1 MCAIIAGIRK
11 YNSIIK
17 KKENKNDQIVLLT
30 KSNSNN
36 IEVLISRLFLVNV
49 LRQHDDTKQNMKTL
63 KT

>member
-49 LRQHDDTKQNMKTL
+49 LGQYDDTKQNMKTL

>member
-49 LRQHDDTKQNMKTL
+49 LGHHDDTKQNMKTL

>member
-1 MCAIIAGIRK
+1 MCAIIADIRK

-49 LRQHDDTKQNMKTL
+49 LGQHDDTKQNMKTL

>member
-1 MCAIIAGIRK
+1 MAGIRK
-11 YNSIIK
+11 HNSIIK

-36 IEVLISRLFLVNV
+36 IEALISRLFLVNV
-49 LRQHDDTKQNMKTL
+49 LGQHDDTKQNMKTL